1 MLCALQC
8 GQCVSVP
15 HSVLALSVASSASWS
30 NSVGVS
36 DAKVDFVQQ
45 RLDPELTCECMRW
58 HGAGHLPPA
67 ERGFPVPRLL
77 KCAEFHQYGF
87 GLQLQ

>member
-15 HSVLALSVASSASWS
+15 HSVFALSVASSASWS